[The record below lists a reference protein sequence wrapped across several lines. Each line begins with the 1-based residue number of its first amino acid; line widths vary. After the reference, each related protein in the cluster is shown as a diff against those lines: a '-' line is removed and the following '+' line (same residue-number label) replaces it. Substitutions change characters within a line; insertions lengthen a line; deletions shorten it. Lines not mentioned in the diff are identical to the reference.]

1 MNKIK
6 NDLIFYKNSKYKI
19 EELNI
24 LKKNNKKN
32 NKTLG
37 IFIEL

>member
-19 EELNI
+19 KELNI

-32 NKTLG
+32 Y
-37 IFIEL
+37 